1 MAGGK
6 GGSSTTSVE
15 VPQYIEDAAK
25 FNLRQAGALGQP
37 GIAQIGYVP
46 YYGADVA
53 AFTPTQ
59 EAAFQNVAGQAGAFG
74 LTTPAGGAMAGMP
87 TPQEFAGGVRGYSS
101 APLYEQSLGEFARRR
116 PAQFNLIESLFINPV
131 TGEFTPIPPVAPV
144 EPVEPVAPSEPS
156 VPTPLP
162 SPSITDDPY
171 SVTERPID
179 IPIFTPETD
188 PYGPTVDVGDVLEV
202 YEELPE
208 DVLPPIVPAV
218 GGDTPA
224 VGDIIDNELLE
235 QQQNEVVVDAFERFG
250 DVLNDPNLT
259 AEQIAAANPA
269 FNPEI
274 ALANAATP
282 VTIQTPEVS
291 YTVPAG
297 SLGSADFAAATGGTY
312 TPPTEPFVSTEQSGN
327 MGTFTGGGTGDNVA
341 DIMEQYQLAGQSV
354 ASAGI
359 RNIGGGYAQSPAG
372 SGDLVETLYNPET
385 GQSEIIRVTSTP
397 EDTFGADLYRSLT
410 DPTYDPE
417 GTVLSRALDGL
428 LTPSASSSQ
437 PAKLETLSDFVQAAP
452 SLGMTASE
460 AAIAY
465 QQNKPQSGGQER
477 SEREQAAERD
487 RSEAS
492 AALAIAEDPSAYKN
506 LSGNAAQQAV
516 RDLGLPAY
524 DAKTSKE
531 VLDRLSR
538 EAKATAAI
546 AENPDAFK
554 NVRRNDAKKILK
566 DFGVGNYDPEAAVE
580 VLKELVRK
588 VEA

>member
-131 TGEFTPIPPVAPV
+131 TGEFEGAPV
-144 EPVEPVAPSEPS
+144 VDATPPPPTAPIVEAEPPAFTVGTQLPDPV
-156 VPTPLP
+156 
-162 SPSITDDPY
+162 
-171 SVTERPID
+171 VTRPD
-179 IPIFTPETD
+179 YVGPIFDPSTD
-188 PYGPTVDVGDVLEV
+188 PYGPTVDVDDVLDV
-202 YEELPE
+202 YEDLPS

-224 VGDIIDNELLE
+224 VGDIIDNELLK
-235 QQQNEVVVDAFERFG
+235 QQQNQVVVDAFEQFG
-250 DVLNDPNLT
+250 DVLNNPNLT

-274 ALANAATP
+274 AEAAKDVPITINTP
-282 VTIQTPEVS
+282 QGS

-297 SLGSADFAAATGGTY
+297 ELGSADFAAATGGTY
-312 TPPTEPFVSTEQSGN
+312 TPPATPSDL
-327 MGTFTGGGTGDNVA
+327 GTFTGGGTGDDVA
-341 DIMEQYQLAGQSV
+341 DIMEQYGMAG
-354 ASAGI
+354 ASASAAGI
-359 RNIGGGYAQSPAG
+359 RNIGGAYAQSPAG
-372 SGDLVETLYNPET
+372 SGDLVETRYNPET
-385 GQSEIIRVTSTP
+385 GQSEIIGVTSTP

-428 LTPSASSSQ
+428 LTPSSASSQ
-437 PAKLETLSDFVQAAP
+437 PPKLETLGDFVQAAP
-452 SLGMTASE
+452 SMGMTATE
-460 AAIAY
+460 AGIAY
-465 QQNKPQSGGQER
+465 EQSKGVDDRPYDPFYDTKVKDPISGKTLTPFQLNNRINSPNLGG
-477 SEREQAAERD
+477 AYAEAGITSLD
-487 RSEAS
+487 Q
-492 AALAIAEDPSAYKN
+492 ALAVSPQVGASVSTD
-506 LSGNAAQQAV
+506 
-516 RDLGLPAY
+516 LPAPP
-524 DAKTSKE
+524 AKGTKIKDPISGKTLTASQIE
-531 VLDRLSR
+531 NRIKSPNLGKAYA
-538 EAKATAAI
+538 EAGITNLNELLALAAST
-546 AENPDAFK
+546 
-554 NVRRNDAKKILK
+554 
-566 DFGVGNYDPEAAVE
+566 
-580 VLKELVRK
+580 
-588 VEA
+588 